1 MMNNDLNNK
10 LLKDLEDFTGKMKN
24 VKDNYSTIANE
35 NLTKMEDGE
44 MKDFLQNSLK
54 KAIAGKLKPEEFIEQ
69 FKNMNNAH

>member
-10 LLKDLEDFTGKMKN
+10 LLKDLKDFTGKMKDN
-24 VKDNYSTIANE
+24 KDSYSNIANE
-35 NLTKMEDGE
+35 NLSKVEDGE
-44 MKDFLQNSLK
+44 MKDFLQDSLK